1 MGKISSSTCRGL
13 FSKLSNRNLKK
24 SNRSTG
30 QQIDRANGGFC
41 SKFFCLTKISNK
53 TAKGWSNNNIKA
65 ARKEMK
71 EPVKRYKLR
80 QSPVNLRKMVE
91 VEEKYQTAIS
101 ETKLK

>member
-1 MGKISSSTCRGL
+1 
-13 FSKLSNRNLKK
+13 
-24 SNRSTG
+24 
-30 QQIDRANGGFC
+30 
-41 SKFFCLTKISNK
+41 
-53 TAKGWSNNNIKA
+53 
-65 ARKEMK
+65 MK